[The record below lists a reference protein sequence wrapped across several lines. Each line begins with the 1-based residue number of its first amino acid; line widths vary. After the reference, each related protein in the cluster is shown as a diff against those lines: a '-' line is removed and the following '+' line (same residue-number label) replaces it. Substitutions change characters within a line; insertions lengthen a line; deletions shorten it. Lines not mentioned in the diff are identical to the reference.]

1 MTRLSGELDNTASL
15 LDLTLSVLGEVAG
28 ADDERDGGDTALA
41 EDLAV
46 AEREQV
52 EDGSSLGLV
61 ALGEVLL
68 ALLGRDEGPELDFLV
83 SILIIVS
90 LP

>member
-1 MTRLSGELDNTASL
+1 MSRLSGELDNTASL
-15 LDLTLSVLGEVAG
+15 LDLALSVLGEVTG

>member
-15 LDLTLSVLGEVAG
+15 LDLALSVLGEVAG

>member
-1 MTRLSGELDNTASL
+1 MSRLSGELDNTASL
-15 LDLTLSVLGEVAG
+15 LDLALSVLGEVAG

-46 AEREQV
+46 TERKQV

-83 SILIIVS
+83 SILIIIP